1 MLRVLLRRRRIQS
14 LPRGRIACALLLQL
28 RLMWRNIT
36 VWSNQSGLRK
46 PRCERL
52 VVECPSIV
60 LSVSGCLSSV
70 NLPTSLNLKTIIV
83 IP

>member
-14 LPRGRIACALLLQL
+14 LPRVRIACALLLLL

-36 VWSNQSGLRK
+36 VRSDQSGLRK

-52 VVECPSIV
+52 VVEYASIV
-60 LSVSGCLSSV
+60 SVSSCLSSV
-70 NLPTSLNLKTIIV
+70 NLLTSLNIKTIIV
-83 IP
+83 IS

>member
-14 LPRGRIACALLLQL
+14 LPRGRIACALLLLL

-36 VWSNQSGLRK
+36 VLSDQSCLRK

-60 LSVSGCLSSV
+60 SVSCCLCSV
-70 NLPTSLNLKTIIV
+70 NLLTSLNLKTIIV